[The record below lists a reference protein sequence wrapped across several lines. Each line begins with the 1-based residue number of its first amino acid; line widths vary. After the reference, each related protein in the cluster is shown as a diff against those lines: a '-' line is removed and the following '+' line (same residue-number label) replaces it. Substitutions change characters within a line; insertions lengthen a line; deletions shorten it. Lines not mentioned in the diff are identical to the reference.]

1 MKTFDQCT
9 YDDVVKLFP
18 LDRRS
23 KTAQTAT
30 EFFKGNHWLG
40 GKGFVGELPPRGM
53 KGYIQTLNMI
63 REGFVSENIIGEVIE
78 NQEGGLFGREPI
90 WSFLSDEGT
99 KKEKA
104 VKETYAPLTDWWN
117 ERERLSSLQEALG
130 IILCE
135 GIVVRHIFFPK
146 GKVESRKGEDGKVPP
161 LPDLKAG
168 LEMIYCENLR
178 ADQAGV
184 FTDPETQAEIGV
196 YLFER
201 ETEIIGQKEQC
212 AEISY
217 LDEEGN
223 TVLRVLRKDK
233 APEEFGPYRLGGR
246 LFVHEARR
254 KPLITEQVQSNQRAA
269 NLANTMMQR
278 NVNLAGAR
286 ERTVANAQ
294 HPKAKKKVADASAPG
309 GVKEVVEQGVYVTGG
324 GAVNFLMGWPIY
336 NEKGQV
342 VSYTN
347 PNVTITDPVSPVYFV
362 DTRNH
367 YYGLILGQC
376 QQRYKLLT
384 DNPSVSGRS
393 KEQSRAEYE
402 GSLKKSKTPMDASG
416 RWELET
422 VLRLAAELCKESEK
436 YLNLRADFNCLIDA
450 GVPDAETRRVVM
462 DMRKP
467 GGQTNEPLI
476 SDETARNWV
485 GIDDAEAE
493 LAKIEEEAKR
503 KKGDPPPPVNQPPV
517 PPPTPPTA

>member
-1 MKTFDQCT
+1 MKTYDQYT
-9 YDDVVKLFP
+9 YDDAGKLFP
-18 LDRRS
+18 PDRRS
-23 KTAQTAT
+23 DTAKTAT
-30 EFFKGNHWLG
+30 EFFKGNHWLK

-53 KGYIQTLNMI
+53 KGYIQTINMI
-63 REGFVSENIIGEVIE
+63 RDGFVSENIVGEVIE

-90 WSFLSDEGT
+90 WSFLSDDGT

-104 VKETYAPLTDWWN
+104 AKETYAPLTDWWN
-117 ERERLSSLQEALG
+117 ERERLSALQEKLG

-135 GIVVRHIFFPK
+135 GIAVGHIFFSK
-146 GKVESRKGEDGKVPP
+146 GKVESKKGEDGKVPK

-178 ADQAGV
+178 ADVAGV

-201 ETEIIGQKEQC
+201 ATEVAGQKEKC

-217 LDEEGN
+217 LDKDGN

-254 KPLITEQVQSNQRAA
+254 KPLITEQVQSNQKAA

-294 HPKAKKKVADASAPG
+294 HPKAKKKVADAQAPG

-342 VSYTN
+342 VGYTN

-367 YYGLILGQC
+367 YYGLILSQC
-376 QQRYKLLT
+376 QQKYKLLADEAT
-384 DNPSVSGRS
+384 PSGKSRT
-393 KEQSRAEYE
+393 EARAEYE
-402 GSLKKSKTPMDASG
+402 SSLKKSKTPMDASG

-422 VLRLAAELCKESEK
+422 VLRLAAELAKESEK

-467 GGQTNEPLI
+467 GGPNNEPLI

-485 GIDDAEAE
+485 GIDDNEAE
-493 LAKIEEEAKR
+493 VGKIEEEAKR
-503 KKGDPPPPVNQPPV
+503 KKNEPPPPPTNQPPA
-517 PPPTPPTA
+517 PPPAG